1 MANGILFPLIT
12 PSSRSYRP
20 GERPRTVFES
30 QSGATTLVEFGL
42 QQVNAQLQLQFR
54 NITDDKAAEI
64 INHYNSI
71 VEDEWVRF
79 DGSRGMGGMDTSL
92 YNAVQKGDDKLRW
105 RYDGPPQITS
115 VYPGVSTVACSFIG
129 YFYGA

>member
-1 MANGILFPLIT
+1 M
-12 PSSRSYRP
+12 
-20 GERPRTVFES
+20 
-30 QSGATTLVEFGL
+30 
-42 QQVNAQLQLQFR
+42 NAQLQLQFR

>member
-1 MANGILFPLIT
+1 MANGILFPQIT
-12 PSSRSYRP
+12 PSSRTYQPGARP
-20 GERPRTVFES
+20 KTVFQS
-30 QSGATTLVEFGL
+30 QNGSTTLVEFGT
-42 QQVNAQLQLQFR
+42 QQVDAQLQLQFR
-54 NITDDKAAEI
+54 NITDEMATQI

-71 VEDEWVRF
+71 VDDEWVRF
-79 DGSRGMGGMDTSL
+79 DSTRGLGGMNSNL
-92 YNAVQKGDDKLRW
+92 LGVVQKGDDKLRW

>member
-1 MANGILFPLIT
+1 MANGILFPQIQ
-12 PSSRSYRP
+12 PSSRSYQP
-20 GERPRTVFES
+20 GERPRTVFQS
-30 QSGATTLVEFGL
+30 QNGSTTLVEFGS
-42 QQVNAQLQLQFR
+42 QQVDAQLQLQFR
-54 NITDDKAAEI
+54 NITDDKAASI

-79 DGSRGMGGMDTSL
+79 DGARGMGGMDTSL

-105 RYDGPPQITS
+105 RYDGPPEITS
-115 VYPGVSTVACSFIG
+115 VYPGVSTVACKFVG

>member
-1 MANGILFPLIT
+1 MANGILFPQIQ
-12 PSSRSYRP
+12 PSSRSYQP
-20 GERPRTVFES
+20 GERPRTVFQS
-30 QSGATTLVEFGL
+30 QNGSTTLVEFGS
-42 QQVNAQLQLQFR
+42 QQVDAQLQLQFR

-79 DGSRGMGGMDTSL
+79 DGARGMGGMDTSL

-105 RYDGPPQITS
+105 RYDGPPQISS